1 MGIASATSRL
11 CASEPFT
18 LSVTNATKAGGITYQ
33 WQRSDAGTGVWQPI
47 SGATSAI
54 YTVTNQTV
62 SSDYRFIVTC
72 TNSSGTVI
80 SNVVTVSQ
88 TVAGVFYENFNNT
101 STGTSTN
108 ASPPACWSY
117 LDNHSGYGYTSTTAG
132 RTGNGFYVYSP
143 VSTGDLKLISPITN
157 NLGNGTKQVRF
168 WAKVSSASYST
179 TQKFG
184 VYTMNGNTGTAT
196 KTLVEDKFPLTTT
209 WQEFIVPLPVTTDD
223 YFAFSFDAVNGT
235 AYVYLDDVYYEDLS
249 TSCGAPVNL
258 NATNVTAT
266 GATIGWN
273 ISNNTTVSSYTYEVR
288 TSGAAGSGATGL
300 ITSGTTTNATTASFN
315 LTGLSSNTAYTVY
328 IRSNCGA
335 TNGSW
340 TVFPLVFRTPCVT
353 TTVNFYENFD
363 ALVTGSSTNPTIPS
377 CWSYLNN
384 SSGYGYTTTTATR
397 STGGKGFYTYTPTN
411 NSYMLISPETVNLGS
426 GTKQIRF
433 WAKVSSASYVTTQ
446 NLEIYTMNGV
456 TGTASKTLLQTSIP
470 LTLNWQEFIVPL
482 PVTTDDY
489 FAFSFGANANGATYV
504 YLDDVYYEDLTPCIF
519 PTNITISNIAQ
530 TAATISWTPSAATGV
545 TAYEY
550 EVRSSG
556 AAGSGATGLA
566 ASGITT
572 NATTTT
578 ANITGLSV
586 GTYYMVYVRSVCGA
600 SSGIWTTFP
609 ANFNTLCGVVNYLY
623 EGFESTAIG
632 SSTNNTY
639 PLCWSYVDTVT
650 SSGYG
655 YVSTSAANNGNNG
668 FYTYRTSTTGSSYD
682 GDVLLISP
690 ETNNLGNGAK
700 RVRFWAKVSS
710 ASYATTHKFEVYSMN
725 GTTSTST
732 KTLLNGSIALTAS
745 WQEFIV
751 NLPVTTDDYFA
762 FSFDRNGGISYVYLD
777 DIYYEDIPP
786 PTLTTTQTNNLCY
799 GGNTGMASVVVANG
813 AAPLTYSW
821 SPSGGTTAIA
831 TGLTAGVYTVTVTD
845 GLNRTATATV
855 TITEPDEIL
864 ANATI
869 NQITCNGANN
879 GSISIAPTGG
889 TFPYTY
895 LWSDGSTGTSLSN
908 LVPGVYSVTITDI
921 NGCFGTQDI
930 TITEPLVLT
939 TSGTQVDVSVYK
951 GSDGSATVTASGGTV
966 PYTYLWSNGATT
978 ATASGLVAGNYTVT
992 VTDANG
998 CTATQT
1004 FVITQP
1010 IPLMIQSV
1018 SQTNVSC
1025 NGGAD
1030 GSVALVVIG
1039 ANAPY
1044 TYQWSPTGGTGSTAT
1059 GLSAGTYTV
1068 LITEATGDTLLE
1080 TFTITEP
1087 NALVST
1093 ISKTDI
1099 TCNFASNGTATV
1111 SVTGGTAP
1119 YTYFWS
1125 NGMTTATATNLNVG
1139 NYSVMITDANGC
1151 TATSTVSI
1159 SQPSALVVTPSS
1171 TNITCYGLNDGTASV
1186 AVTGGVAPYSYLW
1199 SNGQVGNSLSGLSQ
1213 GTYLVTITDANG
1225 CSTTQSFT
1233 ITEPAFV
1240 YPPVAANQSFCIG
1253 QNATLSN
1260 MVISGSNIKWYSAAS
1275 GGVLLP
1281 ATTVL
1286 TNGTTYYATQT
1297 IGTCESATRT
1307 AVQVTLNQGTPLTTT
1322 QISVCSNTRIQNM
1335 TIDGFNYTQLK
1346 WYSSATSTAVLAPSL
1361 LLTNTTY
1368 YVSSVT
1374 GTCES
1379 ARQAIQVTVA
1389 AAVPAPTAS
1398 SQVACGN
1405 STLNDLV
1412 VSKDPSAT
1420 LKWYS
1425 SMQSMI
1431 PLVGTTQVSTGTYY
1445 VQQVI
1450 GSCESV
1456 RIPVSVQVIS
1466 VSTPTMTS
1474 ITTCS
1479 GNTIADLHPST
1490 GTYVWYL
1497 DNTTTTSLPD
1507 SFVITSGTYY
1517 IAHEVSGCISSRVNV
1532 AVTVNARPGSPTGQ
1546 TTQLFGFT
1554 ARVSDLVMN
1563 QPNVSWFASYNDAV
1577 KQVNQ
1582 LSVNHVLQDQATYYG
1597 ILTNASNC
1605 GSLIPTAVKVTI
1617 NLSNDSLDLT
1627 ALKYYPNPVDSEL
1640 NISYIEEIKKVEVFT
1655 ITGQRV
1661 FGNAYQGNEV
1671 KVDLSRLSSGTYLV
1685 KIETAKASQFVK
1697 VVKK

>member
-1 MGIASATSRL
+1 MS
-11 CASEPFT
+11 
-18 LSVTNATKAGGITYQ
+18 
-33 WQRSDAGTGVWQPI
+33 
-47 SGATSAI
+47 TSAANNGSNGF
-54 YTVTNQTV
+54 YT
-62 SSDYRFIVTC
+62 YR
-72 TNSSGTVI
+72 
-80 SNVVTVSQ
+80 
-88 TVAGVFYENFNNT
+88 
-101 STGTSTN
+101 
-108 ASPPACWSY
+108 
-117 LDNHSGYGYTSTTAG
+117 TSTTGAS
-132 RTGNGFYVYSP
+132 YD
-143 VSTGDLKLISPITN
+143 GDVLLISPETN
-157 NLGNGTKQVRF
+157 NLGNGTKQLRF
-168 WAKVSSASYST
+168 SAKVSSASYIST
-179 TQKFG
+179 HKFE
-184 VYTMNGNTGTAT
+184 VYTTNGTTNTAT
-196 KTLVEDKFPLTTT
+196 KTLLQGSIPLTNN
-209 WQEFIVPLPVTTDD
+209 WQEFIIPIPSTTDD
-223 YFAFSFDAVNGT
+223 YFAFSFERNGGIS
-235 AYVYLDDVYYEDLS
+235 YVYLDDIYYEDLS
-249 TSCGAPVNL
+249 PCAAPGDIQSS
-258 NATNVTAT
+258 AITQTA
-266 GATIGWN
+266 ATISWDFSLSTAVTG
-273 ISNNTTVSSYTYEVR
+273 YEYEVR

-300 ITSGTTTNATTASFN
+300 VVTNTTSATTN
-315 LTGLSSNTAYTVY
+315 
-328 IRSNCGA
+328 
-335 TNGSW
+335 
-340 TVFPLVFRTPCVT
+340 
-353 TTVNFYENFD
+353 
-363 ALVTGSSTNPTIPS
+363 
-377 CWSYLNN
+377 
-384 SSGYGYTTTTATR
+384 
-397 STGGKGFYTYTPTN
+397 
-411 NSYMLISPETVNLGS
+411 TVNLS
-426 GTKQIRF
+426 
-433 WAKVSSASYVTTQ
+433 
-446 NLEIYTMNGV
+446 NLM
-456 TGTASKTLLQTSIP
+456 P
-470 LTLNWQEFIVPL
+470 
-482 PVTTDDY
+482 
-489 FAFSFGANANGATYV
+489 
-504 YLDDVYYEDLTPCIF
+504 
-519 PTNITISNIAQ
+519 
-530 TAATISWTPSAATGV
+530 
-545 TAYEY
+545 
-550 EVRSSG
+550 
-556 AAGSGATGLA
+556 
-566 ASGITT
+566 
-572 NATTTT
+572 
-578 ANITGLSV
+578 
-586 GTYYMVYVRSVCGA
+586 GTYYTVYVRSICG
-600 SSGIWTTFP
+600 STSGSWSTFP
-609 ANFNTLCGVVNYLY
+609 HTFNTLCGVVNYLY
-623 EGFESTAIG
+623 EGFETTAIG

-650 SSGYG
+650 TSGYG

-762 FSFDRNGGISYVYLD
+762 FSFDRSGGISYVYLD

-889 TFPYTY
+889 AFPYTY

-1233 ITEPAFV
+1233 ITEPGFV

-1605 GSLIPTAVKVTI
+1605 GSLIPTAVTVTI
-1617 NLSNDSLDLT
+1617 NLSNESLDLT

-1697 VVKK
+1697 IVKK